1 MVIRRSDPFG
11 PDVGPPPAPGPA
23 PPAPTRASLPPFC
36 TALIGVCVAVFLGQM
51 AQVPLLDSRL
61 WALYG
66 PAVEAGQWWRVL
78 SVLFVHANVTHI
90 LFNMMTVASLGFP
103 VERIL
108 GTPRMLAV
116 SLIAALGSSAMVLA
130 FGFEH
135 PVVGASGMILGWAG
149 VLLPVINRESRRQL
163 LSQLVLVVIIS
174 LLPHVSW
181 QGHLGGFLAG
191 LACGGVLRLWGRR
204 FDVLWPALA
213 GGLALAIY
221 FLAGS
226 GGIHL
231 P

>member
-11 PDVGPPPAPGPA
+11 PDVGPPEPPPQRPAPVRRA
-23 PPAPTRASLPPFC
+23 PPPFC
-36 TALIGVCVAVFLGQM
+36 TALIVVCVAVFLGEM
-51 AQVPLLDSRL
+51 ARVPLLDSRL

-78 SVLFVHANVTHI
+78 TVLLVHANVTHI

-108 GTPRMLAV
+108 GTSRMLAV
-116 SLIAALGSSAMVLA
+116 SLVSALGSSAMVLA
-130 FGFEH
+130 FGFDQ

-149 VLLPVINRESRRQL
+149 VLLPVINRESRQQL

-204 FDVLWPALA
+204 FDVLWPILA
-213 GGLALAIY
+213 GILALAIY
-221 FLAGS
+221 LLARS
-226 GGIHL
+226 GGLH
-231 P
+231 PP